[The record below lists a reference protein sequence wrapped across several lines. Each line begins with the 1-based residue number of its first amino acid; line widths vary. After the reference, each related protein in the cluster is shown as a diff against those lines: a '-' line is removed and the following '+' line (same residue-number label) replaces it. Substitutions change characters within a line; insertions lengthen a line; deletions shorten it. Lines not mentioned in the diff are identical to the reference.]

1 MEADRPVPQPITPEA
16 KPYWDGLKE
25 GKLMLPRCGACG
37 HAFFYPRILCPR
49 CQSRDITWFQAS
61 GKGRLHAFGIG
72 HQSFNKAFKVPA
84 PYVLAMIE
92 LEEGPRMMS
101 NLINMVADPAAIT
114 CDMPV
119 QIVFHKL
126 TDDVT
131 VSLWEPAKSADRAGQ
146 GVAR

>member
-1 MEADRPVPQPITPEA
+1 M
-16 KPYWDGLKE
+16 
-25 GKLMLPRCGACG
+25 
-37 HAFFYPRILCPR
+37 
-49 CQSRDITWFQAS
+49 
-61 GKGRLHAFGIG
+61 
-72 HQSFNKAFKVPA
+72 PA

-101 NLINMVADPAAIT
+101 NLINVVADPAAIA

-119 QIVFHKL
+119 QVVFRKL